1 MEENQ
6 RRDGLASTG
15 DDIDKKPIILQA
27 AASGDKVVAVV
38 GSQPEL
44 PVDFIWPQDKIGE
57 PMRFVAQIDF
67 AALASTLL
75 ASTLMASTLPAGAV
89 SAEKNGA
96 EKVAAKPAAAFA
108 ALPAGGLLS
117 LFCAAQIATMSPK
130 DRKAFHIAYLPQ
142 AALDQT
148 RSASNR
154 WTVRDD
160 TARLDLG
167 PEANF
172 LLCRDTGGLEQQK
185 EIAAFAASG
194 ISHSAARAADGHY
207 SHLMAEVPNWI
218 LLAQLG
224 GMRLLTRR
232 DDLEAR
238 RFERAWLLVAAP

>member
-67 AALASTLL
+67 AALASTVL
-75 ASTLMASTLPAGAV
+75 AGAV

-96 EKVAAKPAAAFA
+96 EKLAAKPAAAFA

-148 RSASNR
+148 LSASNR

-172 LLCRDTGGLEQQK
+172 LLCQDTGGLEQQK

-224 GMRLLTRR
+224 GMRLLTRL

-238 RFERAWLLVAAP
+238 RFERAWLMVATL